1 MTGPLVLHSRSPE
14 ETAELARALA
24 AVARGGDLIVLAGDL
39 GAGKTTFTK
48 AFAAA
53 LGVTVPVT
61 SPTFTLANRY
71 EGDLVVHHLD
81 VYRLEGPAEVTD
93 LGLEELLDDEAVTLV
108 EWGDTIAPAL
118 PEDRLEVVLTLPDP
132 DEAEDERAITLTG
145 RGPSWSDRVRRL
157 AEAPPLVALGTGA
170 GAGADHPC

>member
-1 MTGPLVLHSRSPE
+1 MTDPLVFHSRSPA
-14 ETAELARALA
+14 ETGELARALA
-24 AVARGGDLIVLAGDL
+24 GLARPGDLIVLAGDL

-53 LGVTVPVT
+53 LGVTAPVT

-81 VYRLEGPAEVTD
+81 VYRLEGLAEVSD
-93 LGLEELLDDEAVTLV
+93 LALEELLDDDAVTLV

-118 PEDRLEVVLTLPDP
+118 PEGRLEVVLTLADP
-132 DEAEDERAITLTG
+132 DEAEDERIVTLQG
-145 RGPSWSDRVRRL
+145 RGPGWADRL
-157 AEAPPLVALGTGA
+157 ADLADDAPLPGL
-170 GAGADHPC
+170 GADHRC